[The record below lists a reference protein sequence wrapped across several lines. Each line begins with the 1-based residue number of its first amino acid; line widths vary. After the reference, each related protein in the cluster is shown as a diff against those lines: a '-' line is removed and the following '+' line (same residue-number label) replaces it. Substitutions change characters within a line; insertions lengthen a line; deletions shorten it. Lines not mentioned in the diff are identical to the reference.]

1 MLVRMHEDG
10 TIIFPDDFLDS
21 VGLDVGDELEIQL
34 EGERVILTPVGKQLK
49 LTDQ

>member
-21 VGLDVGDELEIQL
+21 VGLDVGDELEIRL
-34 EGERVILTPVGKQLK
+34 ESDRVILTPVGKQLK
-49 LTDQ
+49 LADQ